1 MGDNNTVSMT
11 INGRKYVFAIGH
23 EFGQIPTSET
33 LCQTLRNRLDLTGTK
48 ESCSE
53 GACGCCTVI
62 MNGDAVASCIT
73 LTVECDGAEITT
85 LEGLA
90 DPETGELS
98 KVQQAFLDYNA
109 FQCGFCT
116 PGIIMTATALL
127 DKNPNPSEEEVRDAL
142 SGNYCR
148 CISQYHVFEAIA
160 SVAGRGVELDEK
172 WEGRR

>member
-85 LEGLA
+85 IEGLQ
-90 DPETGELS
+90 DPVTNELDPI
-98 KVQQAFLDYNA
+98 QQAFIDEYA
-109 FQCGFCT
+109 FQCGYCT
-116 PGIIMTATALL
+116 PGIIMTSRALFNH
-127 DKNPNPSEEEVRDAL
+127 NPHPTREEIAEAL

-148 CISQYHVFEAIA
+148 CISHYQVIEAVQSIVKGGEQA
-160 SVAGRGVELDEK
+160 
-172 WEGRR
+172 

>member
-1 MGDNNTVSMT
+1 MHAAH
-11 INGRKYVFAIGH
+11 R
-23 EFGQIPTSET
+23 
-33 LCQTLRNRLDLTGTK
+33 RLH
-48 ESCSE
+48 
-53 GACGCCTVI
+53 
-62 MNGDAVASCIT
+62 
-73 LTVECDGAEITT
+73 GAEITT

>member
-85 LEGLA
+85 IEGFRI
-90 DPETGELS
+90 P
-98 KVQQAFLDYNA
+98 
-109 FQCGFCT
+109 
-116 PGIIMTATALL
+116 
-127 DKNPNPSEEEVRDAL
+127 
-142 SGNYCR
+142 
-148 CISQYHVFEAIA
+148 
-160 SVAGRGVELDEK
+160 
-172 WEGRR
+172 